1 MFAIFASIKIKPDKR
16 ESFLT
21 TIKETASLSVRDEP
35 GCVRFDV
42 FQDDGE
48 KNRYLLYEV
57 YTNETAFQDHLAT
70 PHAQR
75 AMEGSKDWAEAP
87 FEVTRASSIF
97 PTDPRS
103 FDTVIAELDTPCGVA
118 PRGPPS

>member
-16 ESFLT
+16 KDFLS
-21 TIKETASLSVRDEP
+21 TITETASLSMRDEL

-42 FQDDGE
+42 FQDDSE
-48 KNRYLLYEV
+48 KDRYLLYEV
-57 YTNETAFQDHLAT
+57 YTNEAAFQDHLAT

-103 FDTVIAELDTPCGVA
+103 FDTLSAKDK
-118 PRGPPS
+118 